1 MMNYFGDWP
10 VVWVNVHY
18 RGSDV
23 VFYTSICNDNWEV
36 RVIRSIDNGV
46 VENAHMILDITSLGM
61 EGEPVWIRI
70 YKSLSQRKFFI
81 EGRKG
86 GEEFIILVFHVN

>member
-1 MMNYFGDWP
+1 MSMLAPGGVDHN
-10 VVWVNVHY
+10 
-18 RGSDV
+18 
-23 VFYTSICNDNWEV
+23 SIYNDNWEV
-36 RVIRSIDNGV
+36 RVIRSIDNNV
-46 VENAHMILDITSLGM
+46 VENTHMILDITSLGM

-81 EGRKG
+81 EERKG